1 MKHSRVY
8 AAIFVLTM
16 SFAAVAA
23 QAQNQQQPAPAGSMN
38 GMDMSKPAANGNTNN
53 ANSGKP
59 MDMSHGDS
67 MDMSH
72 CMMNMG
78 SGDGKQMNM
87 GNGSDAGKPM
97 DMSHCMEMMKG
108 GKGNLANI
116 PPGTLRVAF
125 GDKSTDWTPATLASL
140 PHTTVTVHNE
150 HTKADET
157 YSGVPLM
164 DLLTRLGVSD
174 QPHGKYLRF
183 YLAAIGSDGY
193 ETVYSIGEVNPNVHD
208 AAVIVA
214 DTENGKPLI
223 GDGPLKLVDTRDK
236 HPARWVRNLV
246 AIKVQVAE

>member
-1 MKHSRVY
+1 MKHSSVY

-23 QAQNQQQPAPAGSMN
+23 QVQNQQQPAPAGSMN
-38 GMDMSKPAANGNTNN
+38 GMDMSKPGANGNTSN

-72 CMMNMG
+72 CM
-78 SGDGKQMNM
+78 MNM

-125 GDKSTDWTPATLASL
+125 SDKSNDWTPATLAPL
-140 PHTTVTVHNE
+140 PHITVTVHNE

-164 DLLTRLGVSD
+164 ELLTRLGVSD

-193 ETVYSIGEVNPNVHD
+193 ETVYSIGEVNPTVHD

-214 DTENGKPLI
+214 DTENGKPLTS
-223 GDGPLKLVDTRDK
+223 DGPLKLIDTRDK

-246 AIKVQVAE
+246 AIKVQAAE